1 MSGLSLAMLQLD
13 LCRTR
18 SLCWIQPKLQG
29 SWSAAWISCTT
40 DSIDFFISTCV
51 KLLPL
56 PALFLRVFWACGT
69 TFVAKS
75 VQKAI
80 AKIRRCKYQTATIAT
95 GNRGR
100 VRHLFLKPVEFFPY
114 ARGSRNGKHIGIL
127 RLKRIRWRRDVFFG
141 TCISFA
147 GQKMQQ
153 SSKLMHTWHHFID
166 PVEGVTLRSAPLLS
180 VRWWVSLKLYFY
192 LNKTKEF

>member
-1 MSGLSLAMLQLD
+1 MSGLSVAMLQLD

-40 DSIDFFISTCV
+40 DSTVFHISTCV

-56 PALFLRVFWACGT
+56 PALFLSVFWACGT

-75 VQKAI
+75 VKKAI

-114 ARGSRNGKHIGIL
+114 AQGSRNGKHIEIETHSL
-127 RLKRIRWRRDVFFG
+127 AKRRLLWHLHQFCKPKVNWDLERKIMDRCCCFKVVWSAAMVF
-141 TCISFA
+141 SLWM
-147 GQKMQQ
+147 KMNL
-153 SSKLMHTWHHFID
+153 SSWLETEKKH
-166 PVEGVTLRSAPLLS
+166 
-180 VRWWVSLKLYFY
+180 
-192 LNKTKEF
+192 